1 MGFWKAKES
10 AAAHIQAFAAD
21 DPPVKFWDSSS
32 PIDITVRDLQTKAS
46 AAAQVDPECPFCGAF
61 DHVDAMRC
69 GKYLKVSMLEQAA
82 QTAALQSIRRCTV
95 FFAVLAIISLSLGFV
110 IAVFITS
117 AGRR

>member
-21 DPPVKFWDSSS
+21 DPPVKFWGSSS
-32 PIDITVRDLQTKAS
+32 PIDITVRDLRPEAS
-46 AAAQVDPECPFCGAF
+46 VAQVDPECPFCGAF

-110 IAVFITS
+110 IAVFIAS